1 MTVKLYTFR
10 LCAAMD
16 GALLNITVDFTKR
29 YPVGALIFYTVI
41 YFIGHYSAHGF
52 NSLAKRELL
61 NRRWTGLTG
70 VVLIAAI
77 HGYKIISSTPPS
89 GHDESAMDALGFYVI
104 LPVGIITAVLLYL
117 NWRDKEDDRQDENGL
132 S

>member
-1 MTVKLYTFR
+1 
-10 LCAAMD
+10 MD
-16 GALLNITVDFTKR
+16 GARLNITVDFTKR

-52 NSLAKRELL
+52 NLLAKHELL

-70 VVLIAAI
+70 VVLVAAF
-77 HGYKIISSTPPS
+77 HGYKIINSTPPS

-104 LPVGIITAVLLYL
+104 LPVGIITAALLYL
-117 NWRDKEDDRQDENGL
+117 NWRDKEDNRQDENGL